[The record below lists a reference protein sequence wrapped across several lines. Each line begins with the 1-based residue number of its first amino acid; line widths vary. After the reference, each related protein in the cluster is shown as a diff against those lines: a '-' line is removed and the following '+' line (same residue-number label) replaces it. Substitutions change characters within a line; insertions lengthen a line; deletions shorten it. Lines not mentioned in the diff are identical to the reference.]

1 MMSFGTLNMTINIMF
16 IRMMMLK
23 ILKMRMYGMKT
34 TLIMKSGEITMKN
47 GKMRN
52 GKMRMMITWM
62 MKI

>member
-1 MMSFGTLNMTINIMF
+1 MIFGTLNMTINIMF

>member
-1 MMSFGTLNMTINIMF
+1 MSFGTLNMTINIMF